1 VDNKENIFANFKN
14 KMNNELLEDINMYDY
29 KNQEYYNEEIKQ
41 NINFLLY
48 QVTAQLNRCESKL
61 ELLEMFKKQQQQI
74 QEFVKIDA
82 GLHKQKEKYY
92 L

>member
-1 VDNKENIFANFKN
+1 MTKY
-14 KMNNELLEDINMYDY
+14 LLDMYDY

-61 ELLEMFKKQQQQI
+61 ELLQIFKQQQ
-74 QEFVKIDA
+74 
-82 GLHKQKEKYY
+82 
-92 L
+92 

>member
-1 VDNKENIFANFKN
+1 
-14 KMNNELLEDINMYDY
+14 MYDY